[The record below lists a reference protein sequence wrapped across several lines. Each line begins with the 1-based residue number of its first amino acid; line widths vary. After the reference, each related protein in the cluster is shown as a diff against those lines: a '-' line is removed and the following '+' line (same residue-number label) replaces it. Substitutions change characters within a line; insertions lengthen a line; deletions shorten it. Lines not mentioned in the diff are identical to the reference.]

1 MDRIVPVARLQVPLG
16 GQVIELQHVAF
27 EGGMAMLRVRIR
39 EGHRFTVFD
48 VDAAT
53 AMEWARAMQAW
64 ARSGEAAAM
73 AREPP

>member
-48 VDAAT
+48 VDPAT
-53 AMEWARAMQAW
+53 AADWACAMQAW
-64 ARSGEAAAM
+64 ARTQEAPAM
-73 AREPP
+73 AEESP